1 MADTQFTATTV
12 QHIAQ
17 LANIPITAVEESK
30 LATQFAETLEVVK
43 KMSELDTSHTEPTH
57 QVTGLEN
64 VWREDQV
71 VPERTFSQEQALANT
86 TTSYQG
92 YFVVPQVIAQD

>member
-1 MADTQFTATTV
+1 MADTQFTAKTV

-17 LANIPITAVEESK
+17 LANMPITSVEESK
-30 LATQFAETLEVVK
+30 LAAQFAETIDVVM

-64 VWREDQV
+64 VWRDDV
-71 VPERTFSQEQALANT
+71 VQPERTFSQVQALANT